1 MENEY
6 KIGSK
11 YPWSKREE
19 MFHWQHSHTQYDVNE
34 YREERQ
40 FDSDGN
46 EITPTD
52 EDGNPREYDDYI
64 TISERPDDVVKEDKR
79 MQRESLLLAFDKW
92 EKAVLR
98 GREEDSEE
106 VMQWY
111 QNLLDLQS
119 SAFYNIPDRVKY
131 FMR

>member
-1 MENEY
+1 MIRVIYDENTKKVTGFDYDSPEKKEEEPYVLVENERHMPLVEMANS
-6 KIGSK
+6 G
-11 YPWSKREE
+11 RELYVKDIDKAE
-19 MFHWQHSHTQYDVNE
+19 FALRDIILS
-34 YREERQ
+34 
-40 FDSDGN
+40 
-46 EITPTD
+46 D
-52 EDGNPREYDDYI
+52 EDILREM
-64 TISERPDDVVKEDKR
+64 RFK
-79 MQRESLLLAFDKW
+79 RESLLLAFDKW

-119 SAFYNIPDRVKY
+119 FAFYNIPDRVKY